1 VVAVNVDPR
10 EGSTSRMTPA
20 EFQDMIRQGGASV
33 PLPPSSQATQTEASQ
48 SYWRYGLML
57 MLAAL
62 VGESLAGKSW

>member
-1 VVAVNVDPR
+1 
-10 EGSTSRMTPA
+10 MTPA